1 MFSDRFPKGGET
13 VFGSEFFTG
22 FGGESENIQSVPH
35 RRTTLRSSLIVE
47 IITRI

>member
-22 FGGESENIQSVPH
+22 FGGESENIQSVPQNM
-35 RRTTLRSSLIVE
+35 RVE
-47 IITRI
+47 GRLEDPL

>member
-22 FGGESENIQSVPH
+22 FGGESENIQSVPQNM
-35 RRTTLRSSLIVE
+35 RRVEGRLEDSL
-47 IITRI
+47 